1 MDCRF
6 PFPFDRAGMRRQV
19 RRDMRLFA
27 RSGKS
32 TRTDPPH
39 IAPALLNWERSLAH
53 WKRVLTVVFAALLTA
68 IAVIC
73 LGVGTNVAGINRDL
87 QIIPS
92 ATVDD
97 VAAPQLPSQI
107 TDEAIER
114 APAAVPV
121 SQMTA
126 TALDNLS
133 AVDGS
138 LALDTVAISLGS
150 EQRAQI
156 ERNLQA
162 FADAG
167 AQVSFAAADLGSGGV
182 IAANGGV
189 ARYPASSIKAPY
201 IVSLLQQGA
210 VNLDETAS
218 GSTLSAQIN
227 ADHIAGVLRYSDN
240 DGYDAL
246 WNAHLNSAI
255 IPWSEGLVENPERMR
270 GFQYPDVSA
279 VELAKMW
286 VKTYGYLF
294 DDVAGESNAGE
305 TASAP
310 AREWL
315 ASNMQHSLNSSI
327 DAAHGGGN
335 SRDAELD
342 PSLTASGANELNG
355 SANPD
360 GTVVL
365 SKAGWINGEGDYY
378 ALNDAG
384 IVLPGAGADDK
395 PGYVIAIMSNACGRG
410 DLLADL
416 AGTLHNILS

>member
-1 MDCRF
+1 
-6 PFPFDRAGMRRQV
+6 
-19 RRDMRLFA
+19 MRLFA
-27 RSGKS
+27 DRPSQADGS
-32 TRTDPPH
+32 RAR
-39 IAPALLNWERSLAH
+39 IASAILNWERSLAH
-53 WKRVLTVVFAALLTA
+53 WKRVLTVIFSALLTV
-68 IAVIC
+68 IAVVC
-73 LGVGTNVAGINRDL
+73 LGVGLNIVGLGRDT
-87 QIIPS
+87 QAIPP
-92 ATVDD
+92 APVTEVE
-97 VAAPQLPSQI
+97 APQLPVPL
-107 TDEAIER
+107 TDDAIKAAGLHEAT
-114 APAAVPV
+114 PTVSV

-138 LALDTVAISLGS
+138 SALDTVAISLS
-150 EQRAQI
+150 SDQREQI
-156 ERNLQA
+156 EQNLQA

-167 AQVSFAAADLGSGGV
+167 AQVSFAVADLGSGGV

-201 IVSLLQQGA
+201 IVSLLQEGA

-294 DDVAGESNAGE
+294 ADAEGEPNAGE

-315 ASNMQHSLNSSI
+315 ASSMHHSLNSSI
-327 DAAHGGGN
+327 DAAHGG
-335 SRDAELD
+335 E
-342 PSLTASGANELNG
+342 E
-355 SANPD
+355 NPD

-365 SKAGWINGEGDYY
+365 GKAGWINGEGDYY

-384 IVLPGAGADDK
+384 IVLPSGESGNE
-395 PGYVIAIMSNACGRG
+395 PGYAIAIMSNACGRN

>member
-6 PFPFDRAGMRRQV
+6 PFPFNRAGMRRQV

-27 RSGKS
+27 RPGKP
-32 TRTDPPH
+32 TRTDRPRTR
-39 IAPALLNWERSLAH
+39 IASAVLNWERSLAH
-53 WKRVLTVVFAALLTA
+53 WKRVLTVVFTALLTV
-68 IAVIC
+68 IAVVC
-73 LGVGTNVAGINRDL
+73 LGVGVNIVDLGRDT
-87 QIIPS
+87 QAIPP
-92 ATVDD
+92 APVTEIE
-97 VAAPQLPSQI
+97 APQLPVPL
-107 TDEAIER
+107 TDDAIE
-114 APAAVPV
+114 AAGLHEATPTVSV

-138 LALDTVAISLGS
+138 SALDTVAISLS
-150 EQRAQI
+150 SDQREQI
-156 ERNLQA
+156 EQNLQA
-162 FADAG
+162 FTDAG
-167 AQVSFAAADLGSGGV
+167 AQVSFAVADLGSGGV

-201 IVSLLQQGA
+201 IVSLLQEGA

-218 GSTLSAQIN
+218 GSTLSVQIN

-294 DDVAGESNAGE
+294 ADAEGEPNAGE

-315 ASNMQHSLNSSI
+315 TSNMQHSLNSSI
-327 DAAHGGGN
+327 DTAHGG
-335 SRDAELD
+335 E
-342 PSLTASGANELNG
+342 E
-355 SANPD
+355 NPD

-395 PGYVIAIMSNACGRG
+395 LGYVIAIMSNACGRG

>member
-1 MDCRF
+1 M
-6 PFPFDRAGMRRQV
+6 
-19 RRDMRLFA
+19 
-27 RSGKS
+27 
-32 TRTDPPH
+32 
-39 IAPALLNWERSLAH
+39 
-53 WKRVLTVVFAALLTA
+53 
-68 IAVIC
+68 
-73 LGVGTNVAGINRDL
+73 
-87 QIIPS
+87 
-92 ATVDD
+92 AT
-97 VAAPQLPSQI
+97 
-107 TDEAIER
+107 
-114 APAAVPV
+114 
-121 SQMTA
+121 
-126 TALDNLS
+126 
-133 AVDGS
+133 
-138 LALDTVAISLGS
+138 
-150 EQRAQI
+150 
-156 ERNLQA
+156 
-162 FADAG
+162 
-167 AQVSFAAADLGSGGV
+167 
-182 IAANGGV
+182 
-189 ARYPASSIKAPY
+189 
-201 IVSLLQQGA
+201 VSLLQEGA

-294 DDVAGESNAGE
+294 ADAEGEPNAGE

-315 ASNMQHSLNSSI
+315 ASSMQHSLNSSI
-327 DAAHGGGN
+327 DAAHGG
-335 SRDAELD
+335 E
-342 PSLTASGANELNG
+342 E
-355 SANPD
+355 NPD

-384 IVLPGAGADDK
+384 IVLPSGESGNE
-395 PGYVIAIMSNACGRG
+395 PGYAIAIMSNACGRN

>member
-1 MDCRF
+1 M
-6 PFPFDRAGMRRQV
+6 P
-19 RRDMRLFA
+19 L
-27 RSGKS
+27 
-32 TRTDPPH
+32 
-39 IAPALLNWERSLAH
+39 
-53 WKRVLTVVFAALLTA
+53 
-68 IAVIC
+68 
-73 LGVGTNVAGINRDL
+73 
-87 QIIPS
+87 
-92 ATVDD
+92 
-97 VAAPQLPSQI
+97 
-107 TDEAIER
+107 TDEAIE
-114 APAAVPV
+114 AAGLHEATPTVSV

-138 LALDTVAISLGS
+138 SALDTVAISLS
-150 EQRAQI
+150 SDQREQI
-156 ERNLQA
+156 EQNLQA
-162 FADAG
+162 FTDAG
-167 AQVSFAAADLGSGGV
+167 AQVSFAVADLGSGGV
-182 IAANGGV
+182 IATNGGV

-201 IVSLLQQGA
+201 IVSLLQEGA

-294 DDVAGESNAGE
+294 ADAEGEPNAGES
-305 TASAP
+305 ASAP

-327 DAAHGGGN
+327 DATHGG
-335 SRDAELD
+335 E
-342 PSLTASGANELNG
+342 E
-355 SANPD
+355 NPD

>member
-1 MDCRF
+1 
-6 PFPFDRAGMRRQV
+6 
-19 RRDMRLFA
+19 MRLFA
-27 RSGKS
+27 RPGKP
-32 TRTDPPH
+32 TRTDRPRTR
-39 IAPALLNWERSLAH
+39 IASAVLDWERSLAH
-53 WKRVLTVVFAALLTA
+53 WKRVLTVVFTALLTV

-73 LGVGTNVAGINRDL
+73 LGVGVNIVDLGRDT
-87 QIIPS
+87 QAIPP
-92 ATVDD
+92 APVTEIE
-97 VAAPQLPSQI
+97 APQLPVPL
-107 TDEAIER
+107 TDDAIKAAGLHEAT
-114 APAAVPV
+114 PTVSV

-138 LALDTVAISLGS
+138 SALDTVAISLS
-150 EQRAQI
+150 SDQRAQI
-156 ERNLQA
+156 EQNLQA
-162 FADAG
+162 FAEAG
-167 AQVSFAAADLGSGGV
+167 AQVSFAVADLGSGGV

-201 IVSLLQQGA
+201 IVSLLQEGA

-218 GSTLSAQIN
+218 ASTLSAQIN

-286 VKTYGYLF
+286 VKTYEYLF
-294 DDVAGESNAGE
+294 ADAAGESNAGE

-315 ASNMQHSLNSSI
+315 ASSMQHSLNSSI

-342 PSLTASGANELNG
+342 PSLTAGGANELNG

-384 IVLPGAGADDK
+384 IVLPGAGADNK